1 MFVTL
6 QNKTVKDLQMVDNK
20 LTKKIEYL
28 TKEFENSS
36 TNSFN

>member
-1 MFVTL
+1 MFETL

-20 LTKKIEYL
+20 LSKKIEYL
-28 TKEFENSS
+28 TKEFETSA